1 MQKIVNILILTCNF
15 YSSYLYETIFFKWEE
30 ITIESV
36 GNRKIIRSLEF
47 VDLWSIGVGALVGG
61 GIFTVIGPAIIET
74 GPSLFVAFLIA
85 GLIAIFSSMSYAELA
100 SNWPYQ
106 GASYV
111 YSKYAF
117 YPISKDVSKLIAI
130 QCAGLYFLSF
140 SFAAGAVNLGFAG
153 YLSILLP
160 GIPTYISGPII
171 SIIITTL
178 LLFGINFTGK
188 VNTVLSIIQIVSLLF
203 IAVITIIS
211 NPLGPFLHDEFFV
224 NGVTG
229 LFAAVA
235 LIAFGQMQ
243 VEAVLTLGEEA
254 KKPRVNLPYAQIS
267 ALITVVILYCLV
279 GYGVVSST
287 PIQDLADS
295 TAPLALAIENV
306 FPSFGQ
312 ILIVIAALTATAT
325 STIGCL
331 LGASRMLYAGARERA
346 FPTFFSKL
354 TKKGIPYNAVL
365 ATGLLALLST
375 FMSIFGYANVLN
387 ILISAAV
394 FANWLMMIL
403 MNIALIVVRKTRPD
417 LKPHFRYP
425 FNIKNIPVFA
435 IIASVG
441 CAVIITYVNPI
452 AIFIGLTWII
462 VITIWYFLYARKRW
476 IFLSPE
482 DIEKLS

>member
-1 MQKIVNILILTCNF
+1 M
-15 YSSYLYETIFFKWEE
+15 
-30 ITIESV
+30 
-36 GNRKIIRSLEF
+36 
-47 VDLWSIGVGALVGG
+47 GALVGG

-85 GLIAIFSSMSYAELA
+85 GLIAIFSSMSYAELS

-117 YPISKDVSKLIAI
+117 YPISKDLSKLVAI
-130 QCAGLYFLSF
+130 QCSGLYFLSF

-160 GIPTYISGPII
+160 GIPTFVSGPIV
-171 SIIITTL
+171 SIIITIL
-178 LLFGINFTGK
+178 LLLGMNFTGK
-188 VNTVLSIIQIVSLLF
+188 VNTILSVIQILSLLF
-203 IAVITIIS
+203 IALITITA
-211 NPLGPFLHDEFFV
+211 NPFGPFLHEEFFI
-224 NGVTG
+224 NGISG

-254 KKPRVNLPYAQIS
+254 KKPRINLPYAQIS

-287 PIQDLADS
+287 PIQDLAQS

-312 ILIVIAALTATAT
+312 VLIVIAALTATAT

-331 LGASRMLYAGARERA
+331 LGASRMLYAGAREKA
-346 FPTFFSKL
+346 FPSFFAKLSKM
-354 TKKGIPYNAVL
+354 GIPYNAVL
-365 ATGLLALLST
+365 ATGILALIST
-375 FMSIFGYANVLN
+375 FMSIFGYADVLN

-403 MNIALIVVRKTRPD
+403 MNIALIVVRKTRSD

-425 FNIKNIPVFA
+425 FNIKNIPVLA
-435 IIASVG
+435 IVASLG

-452 AIFIGLTWII
+452 AIIIGLSWMVI
-462 VITIWYFLYARKRW
+462 ITIWYFLYARKRW
-476 IFLSPE
+476 NFLSPE
-482 DIEKLS
+482 DIEKL